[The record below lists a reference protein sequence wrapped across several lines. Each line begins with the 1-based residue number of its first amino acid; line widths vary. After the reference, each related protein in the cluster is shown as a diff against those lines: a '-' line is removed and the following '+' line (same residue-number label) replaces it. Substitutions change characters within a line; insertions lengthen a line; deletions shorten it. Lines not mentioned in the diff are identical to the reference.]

1 MSVIDAE
8 EQLSGQKNG
17 WKVGKVGMIIERH
30 GKVYLFK
37 CRKCGCRFRATL
49 DELLPGKED
58 GDMTDYCKCPD
69 CGNTVEGHLITDF
82 ECSCEPSELNN
93 SADGFCDDGERK

>member
-1 MSVIDAE
+1 M
-8 EQLSGQKNG
+8 
-17 WKVGKVGMIIERH
+17 GMIIERH

-49 DELLPGKED
+49 DELLHEKKD

-69 CGNTVEGHLITDF
+69 CGNTVEGHLITNF
-82 ECSCEPSELNN
+82 ECSCEPSEL
-93 SADGFCDDGERK
+93 EE